1 MKITIKSILIIFLF
15 CIGTLSTQ
23 SLSAQVKLL
32 EKVVKTGDEII
43 IPYEKYSLPNGMT
56 VLIHVDNS
64 DPIVH
69 VDVTYH
75 VGSAREE
82 IGRSGFAHFFE
93 HMMFQGSDNVADEE
107 HFRIVTESG
116 GNLNGTTN
124 LDRTNYFETLP
135 SNQLETALWLE
146 ADRMGFL
153 LNAVTQEKFEI
164 QRATVKNERGQNY
177 DNRPYGLVGEKT
189 VQALYPFGHPYSW
202 PTIGYLSDL
211 DRVTVEDLKRFF
223 LRWYGPNNAVLTVA
237 GDVKPQEVLTLV
249 EKYFGSIPVGPEVK
263 PQAKEP
269 VKLDKDRYISYED
282 NIKFPMI
289 QLTWP
294 TVPSGHPDE
303 YALDLLADI
312 LSGSKSSI
320 FYQNLIKT
328 NIALQA
334 RAYNPAFELAGY
346 FSVNCLPNPGTSL
359 AQLEKLIRDGFVEFE
374 KRGVNQDDLA
384 RFKNSREADLIE
396 GLQSVSGKASKLA
409 YYETFRSNPNWI
421 KEELKIIQTLTTEDV
436 LRVYTTYIKNKPAV
450 ILSVVAK
457 GKSDMVAA
465 PDNFSPK
472 LSSEMKGEEGSEYKN
487 LTYNKAKDTFDRS
500 KQPSPGPNPEIK
512 LPVYSKSALSN
523 GIKVISTE
531 DNDLPMVSVILS
543 IPAGHAF
550 ENNENAGISSLLASM
565 LEESTTEM
573 AAEDFDAE
581 LEKLGSSISWSSDRE
596 SIYANVF
603 SLKKNLTR
611 TLELFEL
618 SLLKPKFDTAE
629 FRTSKSQLLS
639 AIANKSTRASA
650 LAEDIYYKLLY
661 GNHILGSPVIG
672 TKESIEG
679 LSANDLR
686 DWYNKVINPAKAN
699 LIVVG
704 NISQKEIE
712 SSFGFLNKWQ
722 SKTGIEMQRPSVSA
736 IEKTRIYFVD
746 KPNAPQSE
754 IRIGYLALPY
764 DATGEYYRAGLMNFA
779 LGGAFNSRIN
789 LNLREKRGFTYG
801 ARSSFNGSKLV
812 GPFTANAGVKA
823 EKTDSSIIEFINEL
837 TFYRDKGITDAELA
851 FTKSSLGQQEALKYE
866 TPFQKA
872 TFLNRILYYNLEDS
886 FLEQQRQILKT
897 ITKSDIDALAKRYL
911 TVDKM
916 FILVVGDK
924 AAHLD
929 SIKKLGYEVIELDE
943 KGNQLSQ

>member
-1 MKITIKSILIIFLF
+1 MIKINKSIIPALII
-15 CIGTLSTQ
+15 CIGMLLNQ
-23 SLSAQVKLL
+23 SLFAQFKLL
-32 EKVVKTGDEII
+32 EKVEKKSNELV
-43 IPYEKYSLPNGMT
+43 IPYEKYRLPNGLT

-64 DPIVH
+64 DPVVH

-82 IGRSGFAHFFE
+82 LGRSGFAHFFE

-116 GNLNGTTN
+116 GTLNGTTN
-124 LDRTNYFETLP
+124 LDRTNYFETVP

-153 LNAVTQEKFEI
+153 LDAVTQEKFEI

-211 DRVTVEDLKRFF
+211 DRVTVDDLKRFF

-237 GDVKPQEVLTLV
+237 GDINPQDVLKLAQ
-249 EKYFGSIPVGPEVK
+249 KYFGSIPVGPEVK
-263 PQAKEP
+263 AQAKVP
-269 VKLDKDRYISYED
+269 VALDKNRYISYED
-282 NIKFPMI
+282 NVKFPMI

-312 LSGSKSSI
+312 LAGSKSSI
-320 FYQNLIKT
+320 LYQSLIKT

-346 FSVNCLPNPGTSL
+346 FSINSLPNPGTSL
-359 AQLEKLIRDGFVEFE
+359 AELEKLIRDGLDAFE
-374 KRGVNQDDLA
+374 KRGVNNEDLE
-384 RFKNSREADLIE
+384 RFKNSREADLIR

-409 YYETFRSNPNWI
+409 YYETFRNNPNWI
-421 KEELKIIQTLTTEDV
+421 KEELKLIQNLKTDDIT
-436 LRVYTTYIKNKPAV
+436 RVYNTYIKGKPAV

-457 GKSDMVAA
+457 GNKDKVAA

-472 LSSEMKGEEGSEYKN
+472 LTSEMQGEEGQEYKN
-487 LTYNKAKDTFDRS
+487 LKYNKAKDSFDRS
-500 KQPSPGPNPEIK
+500 IKPSPGLNPEIK
-512 LPVYSKSALSN
+512 LPAYFKSSLAN
-523 GIKVISTE
+523 GLKIISTE
-531 DNDLPMVSVILS
+531 DKDLPMVSVILS

-550 ENNENAGISSLLASM
+550 ESNDQAGISSLLAAM
-565 LEESTTEM
+565 LEESTTELS
-573 AAEDFDAE
+573 AEVFDAE

-596 SIYANVF
+596 SIYANIF
-603 SLKKNLTR
+603 SLKKNLKR

-618 SLLKPKFDTAE
+618 SLLKPKFDTSE
-629 FRTSKSQLLS
+629 FNTAKSQRLS
-639 AIANKSTRASA
+639 AIENKSTRAAA
-650 LAEDIYYKLLY
+650 LADDVYYKLLY
-661 GNHILGSPVIG
+661 GNHVLGTPVIG
-672 TKESIEG
+672 TKESIEK
-679 LSANDLR
+679 LSADDIR
-686 DWYNKVINPAKAN
+686 SWYNKVFNPSNSN
-699 LIVVG
+699 LIIVG
-704 NISQKEIE
+704 DISQNEIKT
-712 SSFGFLNKWQ
+712 SFDFLNKWQ
-722 SKTGIEMQRPSVSA
+722 GKPSIEAQKPTISN
-736 IEKTRIYFVD
+736 IEKTQIYFVD

-754 IRIGYLALPY
+754 IRIGYLSLPF
-764 DATGEYYRAGLMNFA
+764 DATGEYYRAGLMNFP

-801 ARSSFNGSKLV
+801 ARSSFNGSKYV

-823 EKTDSSIIEFINEL
+823 EKTDSSIIEFMNEL
-837 TFYRDKGITDAELA
+837 SLYKERGITDQELA

-872 TFLNRILYYNLEDS
+872 TFLNRILYYNLEDN
-886 FLEQQRQILKT
+886 FLDQQREILKN

-911 TVDKM
+911 KTDNM

-924 AAHLD
+924 NTHMAA
-929 SIKKLGYEVIELDE
+929 IKNLGYPVVELDVD
-943 KGNQLSQ
+943 GNIVQ